1 MPYAA
6 SCSCLQDLK
15 TRDFVADIRRGLIR
29 CFCCVE
35 IIGQYEHI
43 IVCNITSF
51 QVQHFC
57 LKPTWNITKGKRKII
72 IMIVVNER
80 WQWTFVV
87 WSDTGILIFQ
97 SAQPYHELHKFL
109 APIIVQHFG
118 FYSSVMFSVACF
130 TVRNIILSQNIW
142 NTYTNRILLYC
153 KSGRGNS

>member
-51 QVQHFC
+51 QVQNFC
-57 LKPTWNITKGKRKII
+57 LKPTWNITKGKRKIV
-72 IMIVVNER
+72 IMMM
-80 WQWTFVV
+80 
-87 WSDTGILIFQ
+87 WSTRDGNGLLSSGGNTGILIFQ

-130 TVRNIILSQNIW
+130 TVRNIILSHFKPKHMK
-142 NTYTNRILLYC
+142 YVY
-153 KSGRGNS
+153 K